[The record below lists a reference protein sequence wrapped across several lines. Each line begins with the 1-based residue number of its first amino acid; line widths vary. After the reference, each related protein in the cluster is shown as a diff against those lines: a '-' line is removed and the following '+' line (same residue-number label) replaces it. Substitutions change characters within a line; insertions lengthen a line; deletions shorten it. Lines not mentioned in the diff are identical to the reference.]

1 MRMDEWMKYL
11 FIIFYFETVLIES
24 LNNNNYIET
33 D

>member
-11 FIIFYFETVLIES
+11 FILFYFETVLIES

>member
-11 FIIFYFETVLIES
+11 FILFYFETVLIES

-33 D
+33 E